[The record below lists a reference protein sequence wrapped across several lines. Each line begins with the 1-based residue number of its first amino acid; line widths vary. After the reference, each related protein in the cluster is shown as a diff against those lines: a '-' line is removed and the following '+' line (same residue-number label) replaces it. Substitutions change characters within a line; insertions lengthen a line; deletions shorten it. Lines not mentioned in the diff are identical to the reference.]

1 VSGGDE
7 QRAVLVTGGGKRIGA
22 AIAEALAEDG
32 WTVLLHY
39 HRSEGEALA
48 LAEKLRR
55 AGRRCIPVHADLSRP
70 EDIDGL
76 VPRCLAEVPRLDCLV
91 NNAATFFYDT
101 IASVTWESWQAHL
114 TANLAA
120 PVFLSKAFAERL
132 PEGRE
137 GLIVNMLDQK
147 VQALNPDFLSYTA
160 SKVGLDGLTR
170 VLALALAPRIRVCGI
185 APGVTLRSGK
195 QTDQSFER
203 AWRAPPLGRSS
214 TPTEIV
220 AALRLIIASPSMT
233 GSVITLDGGEH
244 LRRRPRDVAFD
255 TP

>member
-1 VSGGDE
+1 METPGE
-7 QRAVLVTGGGKRIGA
+7 ERAVLVTGGGKRIGA
-22 AIAEALAEDG
+22 AIAEALADDG

-39 HRSEGEALA
+39 NRSAEGARDLA
-48 LAEKLRR
+48 QKLQK
-55 AGRRCIPVHADLSRP
+55 AGRRCIPVGADLSQP
-70 EDIDGL
+70 AEIDAL
-76 VPRCLAEVPRLDCLV
+76 IPRCLAQVARLDCLV

-114 TANLAA
+114 TPNLAA

-132 PEGRE
+132 PAGRE

-185 APGVTLRSGK
+185 APGVTLQSGK

-203 AWRAPPLGRSS
+203 AWKSPPLGRSS
-214 TPTEIV
+214 TPAEIV
-220 AALRLIIASPSMT
+220 AAVRFIIASPSMT
-233 GSVITLDGGEH
+233 GSVITVDGGEH
-244 LRRRPRDVAFD
+244 LRHRARDVAFD
-255 TP
+255 NT

>member
-1 VSGGDE
+1 ARD
-7 QRAVLVTGGGKRIGA
+7 
-22 AIAEALAEDG
+22 LAQ
-32 WTVLLHY
+32 
-39 HRSEGEALA
+39 
-48 LAEKLRR
+48 KLQK
-55 AGRRCIPVHADLSRP
+55 AGRRCIPVGADLSQP
-70 EDIDGL
+70 VEIDAL
-76 VPRCLAEVPRLDCLV
+76 IPRCLAQVPRLDCLV

-114 TANLAA
+114 TPNLAA

-132 PEGRE
+132 PSGRE

-185 APGVTLRSGK
+185 APGVTLKSGK

-203 AWRAPPLGRSS
+203 AWKAPPLGRSS
-214 TPTEIV
+214 TPAEIV

-233 GSVITLDGGEH
+233 GSVITVDGGEH
-244 LRRRPRDVAFD
+244 LRHRARDVAFD
-255 TP
+255 NP

>member
-1 VSGGDE
+1 M
-7 QRAVLVTGGGKRIGA
+7 QRAVLITGGGKRIGA
-22 AIAEALAEDG
+22 ALAEALAEDG

-39 HRSEGEALA
+39 RRSGGEALA
-48 LAEKLRR
+48 LAERLRA
-55 AGRRCIPVHADLSRP
+55 AGRRCIPVQADLARP
-70 EDIDGL
+70 EDIDRL
-76 VPRCLAEVPRLDCLV
+76 VPRCLAEVPQLDCLV

-101 IASVTWESWQAHL
+101 IANVTWESWQAHL
-114 TANLAA
+114 TPNLAA

-132 PEGRE
+132 PAARE

-147 VQALNPDFLSYTA
+147 VEALNPDFLSYTA

-195 QTDQSFER
+195 QTDQSFDR

-214 TPTEIV
+214 TPAEIV

-244 LRRRPRDVAFD
+244 LRRRSRDVAFD